1 MKSTQ
6 RFFRLLALD
15 KKDITYI
22 YLYALFS
29 GLITLSLPLGT
40 QAIIGLL
47 VGGANSSAL
56 YLLIGVIAIGTTLT
70 GILKVMQLT
79 VTETLQRRIFS
90 RASFEFAWRIPR
102 LKLANLT
109 NEYPPELVNRFFDT
123 LTIQKG
129 IPKILIDFSTAVL
142 EIFFG
147 LILLALYH
155 PLFIF
160 FGLVL
165 FLILIVIFR
174 ITGPKGLKTSLAES
188 KYKYKVAHWLE
199 ELGRSVKMF
208 KLSSGSTL
216 PIDRTDYLVSNY
228 LDARKSHFKILLTQ
242 YAAVVLFKLIITT
255 ALLII
260 GSQLVISNQISI
272 GQFVAAEII
281 IILILGSS
289 EKLILTMETIY
300 DVLTGLEKIGQITD
314 LSLESDQGV
323 NFNEINSE
331 SGVRVELENVSFK
344 YADASHP
351 AVSNIN
357 LSINTGER
365 ICVAGYNGAGKG
377 TLIQLIAGLYDTY
390 EGTVAYNDIPLRSL
404 NLETMR
410 ERIGSF
416 LSSNAIFNGTIIE
429 NISLGHENIDLKTI
443 TSVAKSLF
451 LHEYVNSLPNGYQTM
466 LLAEGMNV
474 PRSVRVKIILARNTI
489 FNPCLLVM
497 ENLLT
502 FIEKA
507 ERDQIINFLTDPN
520 KNWTLVAISDDPVFA
535 KKCDR
540 VVIIKEGKIVE
551 DGNFKDLQNKR
562 HVAEIFKLKE
572 EDRYAAMLS

>member
-22 YLYALFS
+22 YLYAVFS

-102 LKLANLT
+102 LKLANLS

-147 LILLALYH
+147 LVLLALYH

-165 FLILIVIFR
+165 FLILIVIFT
-174 ITGPKGLKTSLAES
+174 ITGPKGLKTSLVES
-188 KYKYKVAHWLE
+188 KYKYKVAYWLE

-216 PIDRTDYLVSNY
+216 PIDRADYLVSNY

-242 YAAVVLFKLIITT
+242 YGAVVLFKLIITT
-255 ALLII
+255 ALLVI
-260 GSQLVISNQISI
+260 GSQLVITNQISI

-289 EKLILTMETIY
+289 EKLILAMETIY

-314 LSLESDQGV
+314 LPLESDQGV

-351 AVSNIN
+351 IVSNIN
-357 LSINTGER
+357 LNINTGER

-390 EGTVAYNDIPLRSL
+390 EGIVAYNDIPLRSL

-443 TSVAKSLF
+443 IAVAKSLF

-507 ERDQIINFLTDPN
+507 ERDQIINFLTDRS

-540 VVIIKEGKIVE
+540 VVIMKEGKIVE

-562 HVAEIFKLKE
+562 HVTEIFKLKE